1 MAFLLAIYLP
11 LYYIKLAVNKIILN
25 FFERVSDMKYAFL
38 VCFSAMVLAFA
49 SGCSYLAR
57 GEQIVSVTVTP
68 SDAAVIAN
76 GVEYHMLSP
85 MFIEVPTRD
94 ALLITAYK
102 PGYRT
107 AYYASD
113 SELTFTG
120 KLDACG
126 GIFILPA
133 LGLFSNG
140 AWKFAES
147 NIVINLQPLPDL
159 EESSIE
165 QEATQRKRQ
174 EIARELVDQTV
185 KLPAVSPTDATSRV
199 SDIRSID
206 KKGTSVVSQEP
217 LDKQAP
223 ADPDDVEIE

>member
-1 MAFLLAIYLP
+1 MTFIHDYS
-11 LYYIKLAVNKIILN
+11 
-25 FFERVSDMKYAFL
+25 FFERAFDMKYAFL
-38 VCFSAMVLAFA
+38 AFFTAVILAFT
-49 SGCSYLAR
+49 SGCSFLAR

-94 ALLITAYK
+94 ALLIQAYK

-107 AYYASD
+107 AYYAAD
-113 SELTFTG
+113 SQLSKTG
-120 KLDACG
+120 TIDAIG

-140 AWKFAES
+140 AWRFTES
-147 NIVINLQPLPDL
+147 NIVINLQPLPDP

-165 QEATQRKRQ
+165 QEATQRRRQ
-174 EIARELVDQTV
+174 EVARELHDQNIN
-185 KLPAVSPTDATSRV
+185 LSAVAPTDATSRT
-199 SDIRSID
+199 SDFRTID
-206 KKGTSVVSQEP
+206 KNGATVISQDP
-217 LDKQAP
+217 LDKSAP
-223 ADPDDVEIE
+223 ANPEDVSIESKD